1 MNNLQFYTA
10 LTALWVALSWL
21 PYILDR
27 MAMRGLM
34 GGALANYDPNAR
46 PQSAWA
52 QRAMRAHRVNV
63 EAFVAFGPL
72 ALMAMV
78 LIPPEDPPYP
88 GLLASTFFVGIVAH
102 YIIYCAGGIVVL
114 RTLAFAVAAL
124 STAGLALRVL
134 GGAI

>member
-27 MAMRGLM
+27 MATRGLM
-34 GGALANYDPNAR
+34 GALANYDPNAR

-72 ALMAMV
+72 AVMAMI
-78 LIPPEDPPYP
+78 LIPEDPYP

-102 YIIYCAGGIVVL
+102 YIIYCAGIVVL

-134 GGAI
+134 GTI